1 MGENAAVLARTRDC
15 TSPLLG
21 LGTASPQGFAPEHH
35 PCAGE
40 RGCSLGGGG
49 APRKQPYL
57 ILRYAAAP
65 KTSTTTTMTVMV
77 MATMLPVESP
87 SERAALSL
95 PKSQSRSTQPAPR
108 LLPIH
113 PCQPSLVGGNIPS
126 PLPKAPVEDAG
137 HICIFAMAS
146 FP

>member
-1 MGENAAVLARTRDC
+1 MQQCWLGPETARHPCWAWGQHLPRA
-15 TSPLLG
+15 SPLSITLA
-21 LGTASPQGFAPEHH
+21 LV
-35 PCAGE
+35 
-40 RGCSLGGGG
+40 RGAAALGGGG